1 MLLIQL
7 VIIFV
12 VFGVILWAANTYTPI
27 KGTIKQIL
35 NAVIIVV
42 AILFALS
49 AFGFMDFLSGLQVG
63 R

>member
-12 VFGVILWAANTYTPI
+12 VFGVILWATNTYIPI
-27 KGTIKQIL
+27 KGTIKKIL

-42 AILFALS
+42 AIVFALS

>member
-12 VFGVILWAANTYTPI
+12 VFGVILWATNTRIPI
-27 KGTIKQIL
+27 KGTIKKIL